1 MAFLNGTADLPT
13 FALTRFGRPAE
24 VTTCSGRNVLYDLA
38 DYIRTSTLSDVAH
51 DTVSSA
57 WGSLA
62 PVWLRRQQRIRL
74 LEKMMKEVDDLFST
88 CVLESFADVIR
99 RQQALRATKHAQSNL
114 TNCKV
119 TTNGN

>member
-1 MAFLNGTADLPT
+1 MAFLNGTADIPT
-13 FALTRFGRPAE
+13 FALTHFGRPEEA
-24 VTTCSGRNVLYDLA
+24 TACSGRNVLYDLA

-74 LEKMMKEVDDLFST
+74 LEKMMKEVDIWSSIF
-88 CVLESFADVIR
+88 VLKSFTDVIR
-99 RQQALRATKHAQSNL
+99 RQQALRATKHAQSNSM
-114 TNCKV
+114 NYKV